1 MFLKLTFVNWRQKV
15 ELFNAAYKKSGTK
28 GRLFTRQEFLVAL
41 GLLIAAAEFSHNGK
55 DLFKRGDQKKIDC
68 NDKENWDSLVSH
80 PSFDN
85 HMSYSRFKEFRRF
98 LPEIWVNEAAKDE
111 DPWYKFSSAIDD
123 FNDIRRTSITT
134 SRWKVADESMSAWR
148 PRTTALGGLP
158 NISFVVR
165 KPEPL
170 GTEFKTCA
178 CPITGIMTMMEIQRG
193 KEGMKEKKYN
203 KDLGATTG
211 CTLRLLEATIPEGNN
226 ESHGI
231 RGDAWFGSVRTAS
244 EVGFRG
250 HEGVFQVKQ
259 YAALYPKDFITKAL
273 ETAPGGVSIVLEGTA
288 PNGVP
293 LIALG
298 YRYR

>member
-1 MFLKLTFVNWRQKV
+1 MEKTCLK
-15 ELFNAAYKKSGTK
+15 EA
-28 GRLFTRQEFLVAL
+28 
-41 GLLIAAAEFSHNGK
+41 I
-55 DLFKRGDQKKIDC
+55 KKIDC

-193 KEGMKEKKYN
+193 KEGMKEKKDN